1 MNYLKIIIRSR
12 RKFLKDLAA
21 IVTATTVAPVMT
33 ATKAFAGS
41 KTKSAEAAETVE
53 KNAFDYDGLE
63 KEGAK
68 EALLEERSM
77 IFISMISENA
87 KVLSDGYG
95 VSPVVGTKKTA
106 VGTQEFFD
114 NAGAHVK
121 CHVLDDVIVVPNSV
135 YADEG
140 TNGGPEGNDFIDTA
154 ENSGSWLDQQVTAAA
169 EANGVPRENIN
180 VVFYIK
186 NRTDGGAAWTN
197 YGHNGYTIDTET
209 ALKTG
214 SNRLRLQEEIGIH
227 EVGKELTLTDKYA
240 SWDVPTN
247 PDGSLM
253 YDFRVRVTDPLIPTK
268 IETCGSPGGS
278 FIRRIPDIMR
288 DDADG
293 NPHTYQLFDH
303 ISQQWI
309 EIPIGGRL
317 WHETD
322 WKWAMD
328 RYTVPRVEIG
338 DPTPP
343 EANGESLDVPY
354 LGDILIADLIAN
366 DPRATDIVIDGAL
379 PSFAT
384 RDGDRITFNWN
395 SIMDG
400 ETGTSAFS
408 YHTIDA
414 DGTQS
419 TTAASAMLTFKNG
432 DGFTVDVATI
442 DAPTASAKI
451 YPNPW
456 DGRSELTLDLQNPQH
471 EPVVVHVADMSG
483 RQIVL
488 PIDSRADGEIS
499 LADLQRFAAR
509 PGVYVVSVKIAR
521 KLSAI
526 KLTLKT

>member
-12 RKFLKDLAA
+12 RKFLKNLAA
-21 IVTATTVAPVMT
+21 TVAATTAAPVMT
-33 ATKAFAGS
+33 AKAFSGS
-41 KTKSAEAAETVE
+41 TTKSAEAAETVE

-87 KVLSDGYG
+87 KALSDEYG

-106 VGTQEFFD
+106 VATQEFFD
-114 NAGAHVK
+114 NAGAHVE
-121 CHVLDDVIVVPNSV
+121 CHVLDDVILVPNSV

-140 TNGGPEGNDFIDTA
+140 TNGGPEGNDFINTA
-154 ENSGSWLDQQVTAAA
+154 ETSGSWLDQQVTAAS

-186 NRTDGGAAWTN
+186 NQTDGGIAHTN
-197 YGHNGYTIDTET
+197 YGHNGYTIKTEP
-209 ALKTG
+209 ALHPSYG
-214 SNRLRLQEEIGIH
+214 WLRLQEEIGIH
-227 EVGKELTLTDKYA
+227 EVGKELTRTDKYT
-240 SWDVPTN
+240 SWEVPTN

-253 YDFRVRVTDPLIPTK
+253 YDFRVRDTDPIIPTK
-268 IETCGSPGGS
+268 IETCGSPGGAL
-278 FIRRIPDIMR
+278 IRRIPDIMR
-288 DDADG
+288 NDVDG
-293 NPHTYQLFDH
+293 NPHTYKLFDH

-309 EIPIGGRL
+309 EIPIGGTL
-317 WHETD
+317 WHQTD

-379 PSFAT
+379 PGFAT
-384 RDGDRITFNWN
+384 RDSDRITFDWDV
-395 SIMDG
+395 IMDG

-408 YHTIDA
+408 YYTVDA
-414 DGTQS
+414 NGTQS

-442 DAPTASAKI
+442 DAPTASSKI

-456 DGRSELTLDLQNPQH
+456 DGREPLQIQMNSTDIQFSTIRVFDTNGKQIYYLPMNKLNEL
-471 EPVVVHVADMSG
+471 
-483 RQIVL
+483 
-488 PIDSRADGEIS
+488 S
-499 LADLQRFAAR
+499 LKN
-509 PGVYVVSVKIAR
+509 GVYYVRTGEGNR
-521 KLSAI
+521 KYCWKLIVI
-526 KLTLKT
+526 K